1 MRLRE
6 LRLARKLTQTQVGAV
21 LGKSAPTV
29 YRLETGLSPILL
41 TDAQK
46 LAAFFGMSLQELID
60 APEQPHNGAATTLQ
74 PRRRRRPG
82 TERRAHACPRDAPRA

>member
-29 YRLETGLSPILL
+29 YRLETGRSPILL
-41 TDAQK
+41 ADAQK
-46 LAAFFGMSLQELID
+46 LATFFGMSLQELID
-60 APEQPHNGAATTLQ
+60 APEPPHNGAAAIPLP
-74 PRRRRRPG
+74 PRRRGRPCLLRPVPPS
-82 TERRAHACPRDAPRA
+82 TETEG

>member
-29 YRLETGLSPILL
+29 FRLETGLSPILL
-41 TDAQK
+41 TDAQT
-46 LAAFFGMSLQELID
+46 LAAFFGMSLQEFLEGP
-60 APEQPHNGAATTLQ
+60 APTNGHVATPRP
-74 PRRRRRPG
+74 PRRRGRPG
-82 TERRAHACPRDAPRA
+82 TGRRAPACPRDAPRA